1 MKPLKGVDVSEAFR
15 QRDWKIESRDTVYQR
30 FYQIDSVSFRHD
42 LHGGGSTGLVE
53 RELFVRGNVVGVIP
67 YDPVTDS
74 VVLLEQ
80 FRIGA
85 MHQAP
90 DPWLLEIVAGMID
103 TDETP
108 EQVAIREAHEEAG
121 LKLADLKLVSHY
133 LASPGASTEEVYIY
147 YAETDLTQ
155 VGGHYGLAEEDEDI
169 RVLVVPAEEAFE
181 LMDKRVIKNALSIIG
196 LQWLRLKR
204 AGLVAE

>member
-1 MKPLKGVDVSEAFR
+1 MSNASGKRS
-15 QRDWKIESRDTVYQR
+15 WKLESRETVHQR

-42 LHGGGSTGLVE
+42 LHGGGSTGTVE

-67 YDPVTDS
+67 YDPVSDS

-85 MHQAP
+85 MHQQP

-108 EQVAIREAHEEAG
+108 RQVAIREAHEEAG
-121 LKLADLKLVSHY
+121 LQLVDLKLVSHY
-133 LASPGASTEEVYIY
+133 LASPGASTEEVFIY
-147 YAETDLTQ
+147 YAETDLSDI
-155 VGGHYGLAEEDEDI
+155 GGHYGLPEEDEDI
-169 RVLVVPAEEAFE
+169 RVTVVPATEAFA
-181 LMDKRVIKNALSIIG
+181 LMDKRIIKNALSIIG

-204 AGLVAE
+204 AGLIAD